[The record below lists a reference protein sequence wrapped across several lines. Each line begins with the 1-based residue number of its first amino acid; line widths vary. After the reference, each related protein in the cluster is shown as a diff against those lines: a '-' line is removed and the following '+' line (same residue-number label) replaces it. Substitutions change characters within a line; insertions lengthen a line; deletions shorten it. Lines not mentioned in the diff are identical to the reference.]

1 MNKHLLYLS
10 RAEVERL
17 LDVDALLDA
26 LAAALVS
33 FSTGAT
39 SVPPRIAARVPD
51 LGLLGA
57 MVGYVPGAG
66 LEAKLVSVFP
76 KNHDQGGPSHQA
88 LIALFDERDGT
99 PLALMDGT
107 YVTAIRTGGAAAVA
121 ARALARQDA
130 TVLAILGAGVQGR
143 SHLETF
149 TRVRNFGEIRVASRD
164 AAKAASLAARHP
176 KARVAESF
184 EAAVRGAD
192 VVACC
197 TDARE
202 PVIRREWLKAGA
214 HVSSVGGSF
223 GPELDAG
230 TLADGHV
237 FVEWRGAATNP
248 PPAGAWEL
256 QGFDIDRVTEVGEA
270 LSGVRP
276 GRRSASELTVYKST
290 GHAVEDVAAARLVYD
305 RACADGVGTQLPL

>member
-1 MNKHLLYLS
+1 M
-10 RAEVERL
+10 
-17 LDVDALLDA
+17 
-26 LAAALVS
+26 
-33 FSTGAT
+33 
-39 SVPPRIAARVPD
+39 
-51 LGLLGA
+51 
-57 MVGYVPGAG
+57 
-66 LEAKLVSVFP
+66 
-76 KNHDQGGPSHQA
+76 
-88 LIALFDERDGT
+88 
-99 PLALMDGT
+99 
-107 YVTAIRTGGAAAVA
+107 
-121 ARALARQDA
+121 
-130 TVLAILGAGVQGR
+130 
-143 SHLETF
+143 
-149 TRVRNFGEIRVASRD
+149 
-164 AAKAASLAARHP
+164 
-176 KARVAESF
+176 
-184 EAAVRGAD
+184 
-192 VVACC
+192 ACC

-237 FVEWRGAATNP
+237 FVEWRGAATNL

-256 QGFDIDRVTEVGEA
+256 QGFDIDRLTVVGEA